1 MKHVLIAVTLL
12 LTFNSLIMCQ
22 NTAKTEKEYV
32 VVIHTDMG
40 DITIKLYNETPLH
53 RDNFIKLVNE
63 GYYDGSIFHRVIKDF
78 MIQGGGGA
86 SGNEDPGYKIPAE
99 ILDQFY
105 HKKGALAAARMPD
118 HVNPRKESS
127 GSQFYIVQ
135 GRAFSAN
142 EIATFSQ
149 RMGKTFT
156 EEQIKTYSSLGGTPH
171 LDGDYTVFGEVIS
184 GLEVVD
190 KIAAVQTATADR
202 PVKEIKMRM
211 SLLK

>member
-1 MKHVLIAVTLL
+1 MKRFLIAITLL
-12 LTFNSLIMCQ
+12 VTFNSFVMSQ
-22 NTAKTEKEYV
+22 TQPKAEKEYV

-40 DITIKLYNETPLH
+40 DITVKLYNETPLH
-53 RDNFIKLVNE
+53 RENFIKLVNE

-78 MIQGGGGA
+78 MIQGGGGTT
-86 SGNEDPGYKIPAE
+86 GMEDPGYTVPAE
-99 ILDQFY
+99 IVSPYY
-105 HKKGALAAARMPD
+105 HKKGALAAARKPD
-118 HVNPRKESS
+118 QVNPKKESS

-135 GRAFSAN
+135 GRQFSKQ
-142 EIATFSQ
+142 ELDVMTQ
-149 RMGKTFT
+149 RVGKKFT
-156 EEQIKTYSSLGGTPH
+156 AEQIASYANLGGTPH

-190 KIAAVQTATADR
+190 KIAAVQTAQGDR

>member
-1 MKHVLIAVTLL
+1 MKRFLIAISLL
-12 LTFNSLIMCQ
+12 VTFNSLIMSQ
-22 NTAKTEKEYV
+22 TQTKTEKDYV

-40 DITIKLYNETPLH
+40 DITVKLYNETPLH

-63 GYYDGSIFHRVIKDF
+63 GYYNGSIFHRVIRDF
-78 MIQGGGGA
+78 MIQGGGGT
-86 SGNEDPGYKIPAE
+86 SGMEDPGYTVPAE
-99 ILDQFY
+99 IVNPFY
-105 HKKGALAAARMPD
+105 HKKGALAAARKPD
-118 HVNPRKESS
+118 QVNPKKESS

-135 GRAFSAN
+135 GRQFSKQ
-142 EIATFSQ
+142 ELDVMTQ
-149 RMGKTFT
+149 RVGKKFT
-156 EEQIKTYSSLGGTPH
+156 PEQIETYANLGGTPH

-190 KIAAVQTATADR
+190 KIAAVQTAQGDR

>member
-1 MKHVLIAVTLL
+1 MKQVLIAITLFFTL
-12 LTFNSLIMCQ
+12 NSFVMCQ
-22 NTAKTEKEYV
+22 NPAQTEKEYV

-40 DITIKLYNETPLH
+40 DITVKLYNETPLH

-63 GYYDGSIFHRVIKDF
+63 GYYDGSIFHRIIKDF
-78 MIQGGGGA
+78 MIQGGGGKT
-86 SGNEDPGYKIPAE
+86 GNEDPGYKIPAE
-99 ILDQFY
+99 IIEGFY

-135 GRAFSAN
+135 GRK
-142 EIATFSQ
+142 FSQ
-149 RMGKTFT
+149 SDLKNFEKRSGITYT
-156 EEQIKTYSSLGGTPH
+156 DEQIKTYSTIGGTPH

-190 KIAAVQTATADR
+190 KIAAVQTGPGDR
-202 PVKEIKMRM
+202 PVKEVTMRM